1 VSAVVLGPVSA
12 DVRRS
17 IENAPDP
24 AGLLNPGEVLPR
36 LPR

>member
-17 IENAPDP
+17 IKGAPDP
-24 AGLLNPGEVLPR
+24 AGLLNPDEVLPR